1 MKRIAILAAIIFAG
15 ILCSCAKTDEPDYPY
30 YNDYPATKY
39 ELEQLQDAYKTYI
52 DLWET
57 ENQFSESLLCGK
69 PWEFSKIYL
78 ETYVDGELS
87 ETSDFPFPL
96 PSVPELYFF
105 NENHSMRYHASK
117 GAWLYVKNRIIMRHD
132 GSFYAYEVASVTQ
145 NTLILKREEAWF
157 PETTVDYYIDKS
169 GRHQFVVR
177 EFQANRAAVPF
188 CI

>member
-30 YNDYPATKY
+30 YNDYPPTWY
-39 ELEQLQDAYKTYI
+39 DIEQLQDAYKTVI

-69 PWEFSKIYL
+69 PWVFSKIYL

-87 ETSDFPFPL
+87 ETLDYPFSTTSP
-96 PSVPELYFF
+96 VYFF
-105 NENHSMRYHASK
+105 NENHSMRINDSK

-177 EFQANRAAVPF
+177 EFQAK
-188 CI
+188 